1 VGGAIGTRNTGSP
14 STNPR
19 KGGRA
24 ARRETAPANSM
35 ADFVYGGQAVIEGV
49 MMRGPKD
56 WAVAVRRPD
65 QSIAVERRANGSYE
79 SRYPWLRWPLLR
91 GVVALVEALV
101 VGIQALTYSAS
112 QAAAEEEVHLSQ
124 RDIIL
129 TLVVALALAA
139 GLFVLLPALLANF
152 LAARAAGGLERNL
165 IEGLIRMTFLGVYV
179 VAIGRVGDIKRV
191 FQYHGA
197 EHKVINALEAG
208 DDLSV
213 DAVQK
218 HSCHHPR
225 CGTSFLLWVVLVAVL
240 VFSLLGRQ
248 NIGAALV
255 YRLLLTP
262 VVAAISYEWLRLTG
276 RYQRYA
282 FWRLLAAPGR
292 WLQGLTTRQPDDH
305 QVEVAISALRA
316 VFKKGESIVQ

>member
-1 VGGAIGTRNTGSP
+1 MR
-14 STNPR
+14 
-19 KGGRA
+19 
-24 ARRETAPANSM
+24 APACSM
-35 ADFVYGGQAVIEGV
+35 GDFSYGGQAVIEGV
-49 MMRGPKD
+49 MMRGPRE

-65 QSIAVERRANGSYE
+65 QSIAVERRDNGSHE
-79 SRYPWLRWPLLR
+79 SRYPWLRWPFVR
-91 GVVALVEALV
+91 GVMALVEALAIGV
-101 VGIQALTYSAS
+101 QALSYSAS
-112 QAAAEEEVHLSQ
+112 LAAEEEEVQLSQ

-129 TLVVALALAA
+129 TMVVALALAA
-139 GLFVLLPALLANF
+139 GLFVLLPNLLVNYVVARTAND
-152 LAARAAGGLERNL
+152 LERNL
-165 IEGLIRMTFLGVYV
+165 IEGLIRMTFLAVYV
-179 VAIGRVGDIKRV
+179 VGIGRVGDIKRV

-225 CGTSFLLWVVLVAVL
+225 CGTSFLLWVVLVSVL

-248 NIGAALV
+248 SIGWALG

-262 VVAAISYEWLRLTG
+262 VVAALSYEWLRLTG
-276 RYQRYA
+276 RYQGNA

-292 WLQGLTTRQPDDH
+292 WLQGLTTRQPDNH
-305 QVEVAISALRA
+305 QVEVAIWALQA
-316 VFKKGESIVQ
+316 VVKKGDTIVQ